1 MSAATDFA
9 QLRKL
14 TPQDAVAWL
23 VGRGQLTRSFAWQDV
38 YQDEHSYQ
46 FTVSRLTRLD
56 LLQALHDG
64 IVKSVEGDLSRSDWM
79 RDVEQLLRDAGWW
92 GTKAVTDPVDG
103 DIKLTR
109 FDAARLRLIYDVN
122 TRQAFSTGLWDRVA
136 RSKRTHPFVRYI
148 TRQDERV
155 RASHRAWDNLALSVD
170 DPFWLQHW
178 PPNGWRCR
186 CRVMPMS
193 QRDYDKGYTM
203 GRPGAETNPDAP
215 LVRTPLKT
223 QAPMVV
229 LEEYVNPRTG
239 EVSQVPRGVDP
250 GFAYNPGIARKQALQ
265 QLVDGKL
272 RSVDPGLARA
282 ARRDGLSE
290 ED

>member
-9 QLRKL
+9 ELRKL
-14 TPQDAVAWL
+14 PPEDAVAWL
-23 VGRGQLTRSFAWQDV
+23 AGRGQLTRSFAWQDV
-38 YQDEHSYQ
+38 FQDEHGHQ
-46 FTVSRLTRLD
+46 FTISRLTRLD
-56 LLQALHDG
+56 LLQAIHEA
-64 IVKSVEGDLSRSDWM
+64 IVQSVQGDLSRSDWM
-79 RDVEQLLRDAGWW
+79 QDVEQLLRDAGWW

-109 FDAARLRLIYDVN
+109 FDAARLRLIFDTN
-122 TRQAFSTGLWDRVA
+122 TRQAYATGLWDRVE

-155 RASHRAWDNLALSVD
+155 RASHRAWDNLALPVD

-186 CRVMPMS
+186 CRVMSMT
-193 QRDYDKGYTM
+193 QRDYDKGYTLS
-203 GRPGAETNPDAP
+203 RPGAETDPDAP
-215 LVRTPLKT
+215 LVRTSIKT
-223 QAPMVV
+223 QAPKEV
-229 LEEYVNPRTG
+229 LQEYTNPRTG
-239 EVSQVPRGVDP
+239 EVTQVPEGIDP

-272 RSVDPGLARA
+272 KGADPALSRA
-282 ARRDGLSE
+282 ARRAGLSE
-290 ED
+290 KE

>member
-9 QLRKL
+9 ELRKL
-14 TPQDAVAWL
+14 PPEDAVAWL
-23 VGRGQLTRSFAWQDV
+23 AGRGQLTRSFAWQDV
-38 YQDEHSYQ
+38 FQDEHGHQ
-46 FTVSRLTRLD
+46 FTISRLTRLD
-56 LLQALHDG
+56 LLQAIHDA
-64 IVKSVEGDLSRSDWM
+64 IVQSVQGDLSRSDWM
-79 RDVEQLLRDAGWW
+79 QDVEQLLRDAGWW

-109 FDAARLRLIYDVN
+109 FDAARLRLIFDTN
-122 TRQAFSTGLWDRVA
+122 TRQAYATGLWDRVE

-155 RASHRAWDNLALSVD
+155 RASHRAWDNLALPVD

-186 CRVMPMS
+186 CRVMSMT
-193 QRDYDKGYTM
+193 QRDYDKGYTLS
-203 GRPGAETNPDAP
+203 RPGAETDPDAP
-215 LVRTPLKT
+215 LVRTPIKT
-223 QAPMVV
+223 QAPKEV
-229 LEEYVNPRTG
+229 LQEYTNPRTG
-239 EVSQVPRGVDP
+239 EVTQVPEGVDP

-272 RSVDPGLARA
+272 KGADPGLARA
-282 ARRDGLSE
+282 ARRAGLSE
-290 ED
+290 EE